1 MTSSVPVHPADIRDV
16 SVVVRICNNAASL
29 QSCLSSVTEQSI
41 GTGRMEVIAVDDG
54 STDDSAALLARISAK
69 HAGLIRTG
77 HQSRGLNPGAA
88 RNWAMSQVNGRYV
101 MFIEASDQL
110 APDALERLVTAG
122 DKNESDVVLGKLE
135 SSGKH
140 TVATSMFRRTVASAD
155 LYDSRVYWSL
165 TPDKLFRTSLIQR
178 CGLEFPTDM
187 MIGEDQAFTAA
198 AYMGADNISVVADGT
213 CVVKGPSPVPQV
225 SLTDRV
231 KLAAR
236 MMNLV
241 SSVVPAG
248 ARRDHLLSRH
258 LEAELGKA
266 TGKLLLATENRAER
280 ERAMWAAADVLRS
293 CLTPGALALLSR
305 PLAVRY
311 SLLSSG
317 RFVEAERMA
326 AYELDK
332 AQPAPRK
339 TVENGRVFTT
349 LPFFRDPAVP
359 VPDEVFDITDRMT
372 VSHQLT
378 KVNWTG
384 SILGLEG
391 FAFFEQLST
400 RDRATKVVLRERHS
414 GAVERFSV
422 TARRDETLRNAKG
435 KPRAMG
441 RFSARVNLRQ
451 TSTGWP
457 VGPGIWDVH
466 LAVSFE
472 GVTQEIRV
480 GRSRSEDVD
489 TTSRRPVVIAPASG
503 SAPHELV
510 ATPFYDDEGH
520 FSIEIAERLPLAS
533 AP

>member
-1 MTSSVPVHPADIRDV
+1 MTSSVPVHPSEIRDV
-16 SVVVRICNNAASL
+16 SVVVRVCNNAASL
-29 QSCLSSVTEQSI
+29 HACLSSVMEQSI
-41 GTGRMEVIAVDDG
+41 GIERVEVIAVDDG
-54 STDDSAALLARISAK
+54 STDDSATLLARISAE
-69 HAGLIRTG
+69 HAGVVRAG
-77 HQSRGLNPGAA
+77 HQSRGLNPGSA
-88 RNWAMSQVNGRYV
+88 RNWAMSQATGRYI
-101 MFIEASDQL
+101 MFLEGSDQL
-110 APDALERLVTAG
+110 APDALERLVAAG

-140 TVATSMFRRTVASAD
+140 AVASSMFRRSLASAD

-165 TPDKLFRTSLIQR
+165 TPDKLFRTSLIHR
-178 CGLEFPTDM
+178 LGLEFQTDM
-187 MIGEDQAFTAA
+187 VIGEDQAFTAA
-198 AYMGADNISVVADGT
+198 AYVGADNISVVADRA
-213 CVVKGPSPVPQV
+213 CVIKGPSPAPQV
-225 SLTDRV
+225 SLTERV
-231 KLAAR
+231 KLGAR

-241 SSVVPAG
+241 SSLVPAG
-248 ARRDHLLSRH
+248 AHRDHLLSRH

-266 TGKLLLATENRAER
+266 TGKLLLATDNQAER
-280 ERAMWAAADVLRS
+280 ELAMWAASDVLQS

-317 RFVEAERMA
+317 HFVEAERMA
-326 AYELDK
+326 AYEQDNER
-332 AQPAPRK
+332 PAPRK
-339 TVENGRVFTT
+339 TVDNGRVYTT

-378 KVNWTG
+378 RVSWTG

-400 RDRATKVVLRERHS
+400 RDRATKVVLRERYT

-422 TARRDETLRNAKG
+422 TARRDETLHNAKG

-441 RFSARVNLRQ
+441 RFSARVNVRQ

-457 VGPGIWDVH
+457 VCPGIWDVH

-472 GVTQEIRV
+472 GVTQEVRV

-489 TTSRRPVVIAPASG
+489 TTSRRPTVIAPANG
-503 SAPHELV
+503 STPHELV

-520 FSIEIAERLPLAS
+520 FSIEIAERLPLVS